1 MFTVLHANHLEDL
14 RDLALKVIKAAP
26 QPPLVPETFLVQS
39 NGMAQWL
46 RLSLAEADG
55 IAASVDFPLPSSF
68 VWRAYRGVLG
78 DDIPE
83 LSPFDKGPLAWRL
96 LRLLP
101 SLLADEAQ
109 ADCYAPLRDYLCRD
123 ERGQLIA
130 AIGEDLLPALPEGPE
145 AERQQW
151 QLACQLADLFD
162 QYLNYRPEWVRSWES
177 GLEDDGFRDA
187 FARQQAAGQLPA
199 GLLPDNLPAS
209 QHWQPALWRAVL
221 ADAPQSSRQ
230 HHRASLHGRFVAA
243 ARALETLPSTR
254 RHPLPPRLFVF
265 GISALPGQTLDALH
279 ALSGVMDIYL
289 MITNPCRHYWGDIV
303 SDREAVRRSLR
314 ADANNER
321 IAQQRAR
328 HPEAPALIGL
338 ADEELHLKA
347 NPLLAGLGAQGRDF
361 IVSLYEFESA
371 LSGRDSG
378 FDLELDVFVPR
389 IAEDML
395 PSHAPL
401 LHQIQDE
408 ILELVH
414 PGERALEEGEPRL
427 LDSDDDSISLV
438 SAHSALREVE
448 ILHDRLLAAFERARE
463 AQQRGEGE
471 LLRPRDILVMVPDI
485 DKYAPY
491 IEAVFGQLAPG
502 NPRHIPFTIADRVA
516 SQANPLL
523 GLVLMLL
530 ELPERRLGVS
540 EVLDALDVAAFR
552 RRFDI
557 EEGELERL
565 RRWLADSGV
574 RWGLSGEHRERLGFM
589 PLDENSWRFGL
600 ERMLLGY
607 ATGAVAS
614 GGPAYGELGDEQID
628 GQIDGLMDMDGL
640 SFDGVVPFDEVAG
653 LEAELAG
660 KLAELIERLDHWRQL
675 LDTARAPA
683 EWATTLQQLWDE
695 SLSADSAEEF
705 DILARLQAA
714 LSRLDKGW
722 QQADYH
728 APLSLKVVREALRS
742 ELDNGG
748 LAQRFLAG
756 RVNFATLMPMRAIPF
771 REVHLLGM
779 NDGDYPRVRMPQDF
793 DLMASR
799 PQPGDR
805 SRRDDDRYLFLEAL
819 LSARDR
825 LSVSWVGRDQRDNG
839 ERPPS
844 VLVGELLDYIEL
856 GWTPEN
862 ATQDISREVTLRAR
876 LVTEHPLQ
884 PFSRRYFFNTTDG
897 ISRQGHGGSDVD
909 SPGTDSSGAASLS
922 TYESS
927 WASLHAA
934 SVSEPSAPSAPSATD
949 TSSAAVSTLPSALA
963 QLAEQA
969 ADQHVKLGADALTRF
984 LRRPWQL
991 GLDRLGVR
999 FKNAEVP
1006 DEDNEPFTPD
1016 GLENFTLTRELLD
1029 SALAGQSLPLAAER
1043 LRRAGRLPALGFADA
1058 LIEPRLK
1065 RLEQQLTSWRD
1076 QLGDAISLPPRTLE
1090 VPLVVHDTA
1099 GVRQRVTLTTRLTS
1113 CQQLPDDADG
1123 ESHLLA
1129 TLEATHFGTLKE
1141 GKEGR
1146 YKRLGKP
1153 HRLLSGY
1160 LDWLMANARPG
1171 LGKTISEATDT
1182 RSGGYQWLAVFE
1194 DRWLLFPALRIEQAE
1209 AVLRQLVSGY
1219 AQGWQAPQAAA
1230 LELAVTAWQVLE
1242 GEDRTALF
1250 SALRFADPEADVRLE
1265 EAAAAIGKPWFGTTL
1280 ERAMETRFME
1290 DTFKGPQALRRQEG
1304 ALGELWP
1311 EFSHFSRAD
1320 GMVRSLRLY
1329 QPLIETMI
1337 SARQGVLGE
1346 RAVDLSAQDAA
1357 ASTQGESS

>member
-78 DDIPE
+78 GVLGDEIPE

-101 SLLADEAQ
+101 GLLADESQ
-109 ADCYAPLRDYLCRD
+109 AECYAPLRDYLCRD
-123 ERGQLIA
+123 ERGQLIEA
-130 AIGEDLLPALPEGPE
+130 VGEDALPALPEGPE

-177 GLEDDGFRDA
+177 GLEDDNFRDA
-187 FARQQAAGQLPA
+187 FARQQAASELPA
-199 GLLPDNLPAS
+199 NLLPDNLPDS
-209 QHWQPALWRAVL
+209 QQWQPALWRAVL
-221 ADAPQSSRQ
+221 ADAPSSSRQ
-230 HHRASLHGRFVAA
+230 HHRAALHGRFVAA

-303 SDREAVRRSLR
+303 SDREAVRRSSR
-314 ADANNER
+314 ADSQRMDSER
-321 IAQQRAR
+321 LAQQRAR

-338 ADEELHLKA
+338 AEEELHLKA

-389 IAEDML
+389 ISEDT
-395 PSHAPL
+395 PPEQAPL
-401 LHQIQDE
+401 LQQIQDE

-414 PGERALEEGEPRL
+414 PGERALAEGSPRAL
-427 LDSDDDSISLV
+427 AADDDSISLV

-448 ILHDRLLAAFERARE
+448 ILHDRLLAAFERAHDAE
-463 AQQRGEGE
+463 KRGEGE
-471 LLRPRDILVMVPDI
+471 PLRPRDILVMVPDI
-485 DKYAPY
+485 DRYAPY
-491 IEAVFGQLAPG
+491 IEAVFGQLPPG

-552 RRFDI
+552 RRFAI

-574 RWGLSGEHRERLGFM
+574 RWGLSGEHREQLGFM

-607 ATGAVAS
+607 ATGAPAAGSPVAGRPAQ
-614 GGPAYGELGDEQID
+614 GGVGDEQSAD
-628 GQIDGLMDMDGL
+628 LMDDLMDGLVDMNGL

-660 KLAELIERLDHWRQL
+660 KVGELIESLDRWRRW
-675 LDTARAPA
+675 LDTSRTPA
-683 EWATTLQQLWDE
+683 DWATTLQRLWEE
-695 SLSADSAEEF
+695 SLSPDSAEEF

-722 QQADYH
+722 QQAGFEGC
-728 APLSLKVVREALRS
+728 LSLKVVREALRG
-742 ELDNGG
+742 ELDSGG

-799 PQPGDR
+799 PQAGDR

-819 LSARDR
+819 LAARDR
-825 LSVSWVGRDQRDNG
+825 LSISWVGRDQRDNG

-856 GWTPEN
+856 GWEPEQSSQPHS
-862 ATQDISREVTLRAR
+862 AKRSREAALRER
-876 LVTEHPLQ
+876 LITEHPLQ
-884 PFSRRYFFNTTDG
+884 PFSRRYF
-897 ISRQGHGGSDVD
+897 H
-909 SPGTDSSGAASLS
+909 ASQ
-922 TYESS
+922 
-927 WASLHAA
+927 
-934 SVSEPSAPSAPSATD
+934 
-949 TSSAAVSTLPSALA
+949 AAVVDLFSYDASWSSLYRAAGQAQVTETLQENPSNASQVKAAATTALR
-963 QLAEQA
+963 QLVEQA
-969 ADQHVKLGADALTRF
+969 PESHLRLGADSLARF

-991 GLDRLGVR
+991 GLDRVGVR
-999 FKNAEVP
+999 FRDAEVP
-1006 DEDNEPFTPD
+1006 DEDNEPFAPD

-1029 SALAGQSLPLAAER
+1029 AALAGQSLPLAAER

-1065 RLEQQLTSWRD
+1065 RLDQQLASWRD
-1076 QLGDAISLPPRTLE
+1076 QLSDAISLPPRTLE
-1090 VPLVVHDTA
+1090 VPLIMQDE
-1099 GVRQRVTLTTRLTS
+1099 GGEMLRVTLTTRLIS
-1113 CQQLPDDADG
+1113 RQQLRDDAEG
-1123 ESHLLA
+1123 ESRLLA
-1129 TLEATHFGTLKE
+1129 TLEATHFGTLKP

-1146 YKRLGKP
+1146 YKKLGKP
-1153 HRLLSGY
+1153 HRLLAGY

-1171 LGKTISEATDT
+1171 LGEVAGDQGASRE
-1182 RSGGYQWLAVFE
+1182 GYQWLAVFE

-1209 AVLRQLVSGY
+1209 AALRHLVKAY
-1219 AQGWQAPQAAA
+1219 AQGWQAPLAAA
-1230 LELAVTAWQVLE
+1230 LELATTLWEVVGE
-1242 GEDRTALF
+1242 EDRNALFGALKAQAADGSANLETAL
-1250 SALRFADPEADVRLE
+1250 
-1265 EAAAAIGKPWFGTTL
+1265 AAIHKPWLADSLT
-1280 ERAMETRFME
+1280 RAMETRFSE
-1290 DTFKGPQALRRQEG
+1290 DIFKGPQALRRQEG

-1311 EFSHFSRAD
+1311 EFEAFAQAGGVLNS
-1320 GMVRSLRLY
+1320 VQLY
-1329 QPLIETMI
+1329 QPLIESMI
-1337 SARQGVLGE
+1337 GVRQGILGE
-1346 RAVDLSAQDAA
+1346 RAVELATGKATS
-1357 ASTQGESS
+1357 

>member
-101 SLLADEAQ
+101 GLLADEAQ
-109 ADCYAPLRDYLCRD
+109 AECYAPLRDYLCRD
-123 ERGQLIA
+123 ERGQLIIA
-130 AIGEDLLPALPEGPE
+130 TGEDMLPTLPEGAE

-187 FARQQAAGQLPA
+187 FARQQIAGELPA
-199 GLLPDNLPAS
+199 NLLPDNLPAS

-221 ADAPQSSRQ
+221 ADAPASSRQ
-230 HHRASLHGRFVAA
+230 HHRASLHGRFVEV

-279 ALSGVMDIYL
+279 SLSGVMDIYL
-289 MITNPCRHYWGDIV
+289 MITNPCRHYWGDII

-314 ADANNER
+314 ADAER
-321 IAQQRAR
+321 VAQQRAR

-338 ADEELHLKA
+338 AEEELHLKA

-389 IAEDML
+389 ISEDM
-395 PSHAPL
+395 PPEQAPL

-414 PGERALEEGEPRL
+414 PGERALAEGGSRL

-607 ATGAVAS
+607 ATGSVA
-614 GGPAYGELGDEQID
+614 GAGQEGRFLQDEHHD
-628 GQIDGLMDMDGL
+628 GALMDMQGL

-660 KLAELIERLDHWRQL
+660 KLAELVERLDSWRQL
-675 LDTARAPA
+675 LDTTRTPSD
-683 EWATTLQQLWDE
+683 WATTLQQLWDE

-722 QQADYH
+722 QQAGYD
-728 APLSLKVVREALRS
+728 APLSLKVVREALRG

-862 ATQDISREVTLRAR
+862 ATQDISREEALRLR
-876 LVTEHPLQ
+876 LITEHPLQ
-884 PFSRRYFFNTTDG
+884 PFSRRYFFNTTD
-897 ISRQGHGGSDVD
+897 SAASQSHGGA
-909 SPGTDSSGAASLS
+909 GAASLS

-934 SVSEPSAPSAPSATD
+934 STPASSEASAASATG
-949 TSSAAVSTLPSALA
+949 TPSEAVSAVPSALA

-999 FKNAEVP
+999 FRDAEVP
-1006 DEDNEPFTPD
+1006 DEDNEPFSPD

-1029 SALAGQSLPLAAER
+1029 AALAGQSLPLAAER

-1065 RLEQQLTSWRD
+1065 RLEQQLASWRD
-1076 QLGDAISLPPRTLE
+1076 QLGDATSLPPRTLE
-1090 VPLVVHDTA
+1090 VPLVIHDAA
-1099 GVRQRVTLTTRLTS
+1099 GEGQRVTLTTRLTS
-1113 CQQLPDDADG
+1113 RYQMADDG
-1123 ESHLLA
+1123 EGESRLLA

-1141 GKEGR
+1141 GSKGR

-1171 LGKTISEATDT
+1171 LGDT
-1182 RSGGYQWLAVFE
+1182 VDKGTAPRNGGYQWLALFE
-1194 DRWLLFPALRIEQAE
+1194 DRWLLFPTLRIEQAE
-1209 AVLRQLVSGY
+1209 DALRHLVGGY
-1219 AQGWQAPQAAA
+1219 AQGWQAPLAAA
-1230 LELAVTAWQVLE
+1230 LELAVTAWQVLD
-1242 GEDRTALF
+1242 GDDR
-1250 SALRFADPEADVRLE
+1250 SAILASLQAGTGLDEAVTRLE
-1265 EAAAAIGKPWFGTTL
+1265 KPWLDNTL
-1280 ERAMETRFME
+1280 WRAMETRFME
-1290 DTFKGPQALRRQEG
+1290 DIFKGPPALRRQEG

-1311 EFSHFSRAD
+1311 VFSDFATDD
-1320 GMVRSLRLY
+1320 GLARSLRLY
-1329 QPLIETMI
+1329 QPLIEAML

-1346 RAVDLSAQDAA
+1346 RAVELSAA
-1357 ASTQGESS
+1357 QGEQP